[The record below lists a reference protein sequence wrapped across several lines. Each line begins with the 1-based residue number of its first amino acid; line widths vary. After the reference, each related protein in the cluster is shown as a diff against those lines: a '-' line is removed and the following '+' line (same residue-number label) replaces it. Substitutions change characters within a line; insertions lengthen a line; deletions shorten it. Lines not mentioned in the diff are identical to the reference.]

1 MIVGLTQFSIHLP
14 ENRSLK
20 GKRKI
25 VRGLADRIRARHRV
39 SVAEVGAQDVH
50 TVGELGFAVVGSDR
64 TVVRSIVDEVLR
76 TAVETCPAEIVDE
89 EIEVMEW

>member
-1 MIVGLTQFSIHLP
+1 MP

-20 GKRKI
+20 DKRKV
-25 VRGLADRIRARHRV
+25 VRGLADRIRQRHRV
-39 SVAEVGAQDVH
+39 SVAEVGALDVH
-50 TVGELGFAVVGSDR
+50 TRGELGFAVVGNDR
-64 TVVRSIVDEVLR
+64 TYVRSVVDDVLR